1 MILTMPDKNDKDA
14 QIAFLKDVLVEVKK
28 EISTLYESSRCEDCC
43 DNFYSD
49 FKEVDDK
56 VNNIIDFIDKRLI
69 DVTYWYEDFILWYR
83 LCSQP
88 L

>member
-28 EISTLYESSRCEDCC
+28 EISTLYELSRYEDCC

-56 VNNIIDFIDKRLI
+56 YNNIIDFIDKRLI
-69 DVTYWYEDFILWYR
+69 DVTY
-83 LCSQP
+83 
-88 L
+88 

>member
-1 MILTMPDKNDKDA
+1 MNMILTIPDKNDKNA

-28 EISTLYESSRCEDCC
+28 EISTLYERSRCEDCC

-69 DVTYWYEDFILWYR
+69 DVTY
-83 LCSQP
+83 
-88 L
+88 

>member
-1 MILTMPDKNDKDA
+1 MNMILTMPDKNDKDA

-28 EISTLYESSRCEDCC
+28 EISTLYELSRCEDCC

-56 VNNIIDFIDKRLI
+56 YNNIIDFIDKRLI
-69 DVTYWYEDFILWYR
+69 DVTY
-83 LCSQP
+83 
-88 L
+88 

>member
-28 EISTLYESSRCEDCC
+28 EISTLYEPSGCEDCC

-69 DVTYWYEDFILWYR
+69 DVTY
-83 LCSQP
+83 
-88 L
+88 